1 MSGGG
6 ASLGPGRGR
15 PLPGAGP
22 PPGPHP
28 PQRPPGGP
36 GPPPLL
42 HQAALL
48 RGSPARPPGDILPSS
63 TLGRRAPGSERPPSS
78 FPLPQARQQ
87 DPALASRRLHSGRS
101 HVPCPNP
108 RPSPRL
114 TPRPTLRVTSASH
127 VRVLSFWLGPAALS
141 GRPGAHWCREGP
153 GGEFEAR
160 VGWREGRGGWV
171 HTAGCS
177 RLRAW
182 RPGRSV
188 RDRPAV
194 SRSGQL
200 PRSGAGVARP
210 PREGELDA
218 TCR

>member
-1 MSGGG
+1 M
-6 ASLGPGRGR
+6 APAAARRLPGTSPDVGRRGVPRTWQRR
-15 PLPGAGP
+15 PLPEAGP

-28 PQRPPGGP
+28 PQRPRGGP
-36 GPPPLL
+36 GPPLTPPSGSAPPCSGAPLTAP
-42 HQAALL
+42 QVTP
-48 RGSPARPPGDILPSS
+48 SRPP
-63 TLGRRAPGSERPPSS
+63 
-78 FPLPQARQQ
+78 
-87 DPALASRRLHSGRS
+87 HSGS
-101 HVPCPNP
+101 IHVPCPNP

-114 TPRPTLRVTSASH
+114 MPRPTLRVVSASH
-127 VRVLSFWLGPAALS
+127 VRVLSFWPGPTALS

-153 GGEFEAR
+153 GGELEAR
-160 VGWREGRGGWV
+160 AGWREGRGGWV

-210 PREGELDA
+210 PRKGELDA
-218 TCR
+218 TCQ